1 MFNCFSSIMN
11 NFIIIS
17 FNTNILLKLPIF
29 AKFYTKYNLI
39 GRIQRQYEQKLL
51 ITIKNTESY
60 LETENNNLIIL

>member
-1 MFNCFSSIMN
+1 MQILWPYNINYLFLQS
-11 NFIIIS
+11 FIQ
-17 FNTNILLKLPIF
+17 
-29 AKFYTKYNLI
+29 KYNLI